1 MPLISLEETL
11 KSLKIS
17 REQLVDIAI
26 LTGTDYNEGVKG
38 IGPKTALKLVRKFG
52 GIEKLLASGKI
63 QTAGV
68 ENYKEVREIFLAP
81 KVTSAYELKWHPPDE
96 EKVLE
101 FLCEEHDS
109 PKSEWQRLSNACAK
123 AWKQTKEQAAGMLTR
138 KAEARR
144 GGGAAEKGRKRCLR
158 KVKQRSLNGSNDEFD
173 MPFARSA
180 GAGSIWGAG
189 AGEAGKRRRQ
199 NLNIGL
205 W

>member
-63 QTAGV
+63 QTAGI

-81 KVTSAYELKWHPPDE
+81 KVTSAYELKWLPPDE

-101 FLCEEHDS
+101 FLCEEHDFS
-109 PKSEWQRLSNACAK
+109 EERVAKALKRIRKGMVEADKGANGGNADEESRSEERRRSSRKRKKEMLAKGQATLSEW
-123 AWKQTKEQAAGMLTR
+123 
-138 KAEARR
+138 
-144 GGGAAEKGRKRCLR
+144 
-158 KVKQRSLNGSNDEFD
+158 F
-173 MPFARSA
+173 
-180 GAGSIWGAG
+180 
-189 AGEAGKRRRQ
+189 
-199 NLNIGL
+199 
-205 W
+205 